1 MEPLITVLR
10 WIHIMAGFTAF
21 FVAPGALLTCK
32 GGAAHRWWGKVF
44 FWAMAVV
51 ASTAVI
57 VAAYRP
63 NFFLLLLAIFSFYLA
78 FSGYRA
84 LFHKRPDKG
93 QEPSWLDWSAAVLTL
108 TVSTGLLLSGLFQ
121 PQWLHLPPIIAL
133 VLGVLGAI
141 LTGSDLRQFTR
152 PFDYVTHSNAWFF
165 AHLSKM
171 LGSYIAAVS
180 AFSVVNFTFL
190 PPIVRWL
197 WPTAVGVPAILLW
210 VNHYQKKF
218 RRGTATAEVAT
229 MRIRMK
235 GREAS

>member
-1 MEPLITVLR
+1 
-10 WIHIMAGFTAF
+10 
-21 FVAPGALLTCK
+21 
-32 GGAAHRWWGKVF
+32 
-44 FWAMAVV
+44 
-51 ASTAVI
+51 
-57 VAAYRP
+57 
-63 NFFLLLLAIFSFYLA
+63 
-78 FSGYRA
+78 
-84 LFHKRPDKG
+84 
-93 QEPSWLDWSAAVLTL
+93 
-108 TVSTGLLLSGLFQ
+108 
-121 PQWLHLPPIIAL
+121 
-133 VLGVLGAI
+133 
-141 LTGSDLRQFTR
+141 
-152 PFDYVTHSNAWFF
+152 
-165 AHLSKM
+165 M